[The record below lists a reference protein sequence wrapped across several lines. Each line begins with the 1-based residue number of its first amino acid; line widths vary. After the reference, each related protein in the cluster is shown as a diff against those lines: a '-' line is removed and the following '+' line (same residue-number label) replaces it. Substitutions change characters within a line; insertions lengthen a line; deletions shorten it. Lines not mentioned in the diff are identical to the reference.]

1 MIRSLL
7 LQSWKAQLRSPFWER
22 GLIVNILLG
31 LLALYL
37 LANFL
42 FLGYFLDV
50 ILEKTMPD
58 EHPVAALSGIFFFS
72 WLAGLLFRFLAQSY
86 PVIDIQPY
94 LLLPIKR
101 SKLFHYLLFRSV
113 FNVFNL
119 FPLVFIL
126 PFTFKVVATEY
137 GALAQSAW
145 IVSVMSLALFN
156 NFVGFYLKRQFNI
169 SPIAILGAFV
179 VLGGIVYLDTQAWL
193 PLSDAFANAFMA
205 ILKHPAL
212 ALLPVCLVALAYQL
226 PLWALRANAY
236 LDSVEARQGRVESTA
251 GIAALRRL
259 GVAGQLLQMELLQI
273 ARNKRPKTMLLMAL
287 LILFYPFF
295 SLEYLENGE
304 SFSMV
309 FLFTLMATTFPM
321 ATYGQFLIAWESSFF
336 NMLMARRIPL
346 MEYMKGK
353 YYLFTLF
360 NVAAFCVCL
369 LYGLADIRMIPIVFV
384 SFLANMG
391 ITAYII
397 LFLSTY
403 NTRPVNPE
411 TSAFMNWEG
420 VGASQFLLVLPAFFL
435 PVVIHLLLQWVLGW
449 QWGLAVLGMLGVVGI
464 MLHRPIMQAVVRQ
477 LSRRKY
483 ILLDAYKQDA

>member
-22 GLIVNILLG
+22 GLVVNILLA

-42 FLGYFLDV
+42 FAGYFLDS
-50 ILEKTMPD
+50 ILEKTVPD
-58 EHPVAALSGIFFFS
+58 EHPIAVLSGIFFFT
-72 WLAGLLFRFLAQSY
+72 WVGGLLFRFLMQSF

-94 LLLPIKR
+94 LLLPIKK

-126 PFTFKVVATEY
+126 PFTLKVVSAEY
-137 GALAQSAW
+137 GGAAQFAW
-145 IVSVMSLALFN
+145 IVSVMCLALFN

-169 SPIAILGAFV
+169 HPFMILGAFL
-179 VLGGIVYLDTQAWL
+179 VLGGVLYMDIKSWVS
-193 PLSDAFANAFMA
+193 LSDVFASAFME
-205 ILKHPAL
+205 ILQQPLWAL
-212 ALLPVCLVALAYQL
+212 VPVAVVIAAYQL
-226 PLWALRANAY
+226 PMIALRKNAY
-236 LDSVEARQGRVESTA
+236 LDSVESHRERVESTS

-259 GVAGQLLQMELLQI
+259 GTAGQFLQMELLQI
-273 ARNKRPKTMLLMAL
+273 TRNKRPKTMLLMAL

-336 NMLMARRIPL
+336 NMLMARRVPIS
-346 MEYMKGK
+346 EYMKAK

-360 NVAAFCVCL
+360 NVATFSICL
-369 LYGLADIRMIPIVFV
+369 LYGLADIRMIPIVLV
-384 SFLANMG
+384 SFLVNMG

-403 NTRPVNPE
+403 NTRPVNAE
-411 TSAFMNWEG
+411 KSAFMNWEG
-420 VGASQFLLVLPAFFL
+420 VGASQFLLVLPSFFL
-435 PVVIHLLLQWVLGW
+435 PVVIHLLLQWILGW
-449 QWGLAVLGMLGVVGI
+449 QWGLAVLGMLGVVGMI
-464 MLHRPIMQAVVRQ
+464 MHRPLMQAIVRQ
-477 LSRRKY
+477 LENRKY
-483 ILLDAYKQDA
+483 KLIDAYKQEG

>member
-1 MIRSLL
+1 M
-7 LQSWKAQLRSPFWER
+7 
-22 GLIVNILLG
+22 VNILLG

-42 FLGYFLDV
+42 FAGYFLDV
-50 ILEKTMPD
+50 ILASSVPD
-58 EHPVAALSGIFFFS
+58 EHPIAVLSGIFFFT
-72 WLAGLLFRFLAQSY
+72 WIAGLLFRFLMQSF

-113 FNVFNL
+113 FNVINL

-137 GALAQSAW
+137 GALAQLAW
-145 IVSVMSLALFN
+145 IVSVMCLALFN

-169 SPIAILGAFV
+169 SPFAILGAFV
-179 VLGGIVYLDTQAWL
+179 VLAGIVYLDTQEWL
-193 PLSDAFANAFMA
+193 PLSGAFANAFMA
-205 ILKHPAL
+205 ILGN
-212 ALLPVCLVALAYQL
+212 PVLVFIPIAIAALAYQL
-226 PLWALRANAY
+226 PLRALRSNAY
-236 LDSVEARQGRVESTA
+236 LDSVEARQGRVESNE

-259 GVAGQLLQMELLQI
+259 GMAGQFVQMELLQI
-273 ARNKRPKTMLLMAL
+273 ARNKRPKTMLLMAV

-336 NMLMARRIPL
+336 NMLMARRVPL

-369 LYGLADIRMIPIVFV
+369 LYGLADIRMIPIVVV
-384 SFLANMG
+384 SFLVNMG

-397 LFLSTY
+397 LYLSTY
-403 NTRPVNPE
+403 NARPVNPE
-411 TSAFMNWEG
+411 KSAFMNWEG

-435 PVVIHLLLQWVLGW
+435 PVVIHLLLQWILGW
-449 QWGLAVLGMLGVVGI
+449 QWGLAVLGMISIVGI
-464 MLHRPIMQAVVRQ
+464 LLHRPIMQAVVRQ

-483 ILLDAYKQDA
+483 DLIDAYKQEG

>member
-1 MIRSLL
+1 M
-7 LQSWKAQLRSPFWER
+7 RSPFWER
-22 GLIVNILLG
+22 GLVVRILLG

-42 FLGYFLDV
+42 FAGYFLDV
-50 ILEKTMPD
+50 ILQDAVPD
-58 EHPVAALSGIFFFS
+58 EHPITVLSGIFFFT
-72 WLAGLLFRFLAQSY
+72 WLAGLLFRFLMQSF

-101 SKLFHYLLFRSV
+101 SGLFHYLLFRSV

-137 GALAQSAW
+137 GAIAQTAW
-145 IVSVMSLALFN
+145 IVSVMCLALFN

-169 SPIAILGAFV
+169 SPFAIIGAFV
-179 VLGGIVYLDTQAWL
+179 ILGGVLYLDLQSWL
-193 PLSDAFANAFMA
+193 PLSDGFSAAFMG
-205 ILKHPAL
+205 ILKQPAL
-212 ALLPVCLVALAYQL
+212 ALIPIGLVALAYQL
-226 PLWALRANAY
+226 PLMALRTNAY
-236 LDSVEARQGRVESTA
+236 LDSIESRQERVESTE

-259 GVAGQLLQMELLQI
+259 GLAGQFVQMELLQI
-273 ARNKRPKTMLLMAL
+273 VRNKRPKTMLMMAL

-295 SLEYLENGE
+295 SLEYLENGK
-304 SFSMV
+304 SFSSV

-336 NMLMARRIPL
+336 NMLMARRVPL
-346 MEYMKGK
+346 MAYMKGK

-384 SFLANMG
+384 SFLVNMG

-403 NTRPVNPE
+403 NTRPVNAE
-411 TSAFMNWEG
+411 KSAFMNWEG
-420 VGASQFLLVLPAFFL
+420 VGASQLLLVLPAFFL
-435 PVVIHLLLQWVLGW
+435 PVVMHLLLQWVLGW
-449 QWGLAVLGMLGVVGI
+449 QWGLAVLGILGVVGI
-464 MLHRPIMQAVVRQ
+464 MLHQPIMQAIVRQ
-477 LSRRKY
+477 LSRQKY
-483 ILLDAYKQDA
+483 LLIDAYKKDA

>member
-7 LQSWKAQLRSPFWER
+7 LQSWQAQVRSPFWER
-22 GLIVNILLG
+22 GLVVNILLG

-42 FLGYFLDV
+42 FAGYFLDV
-50 ILEKTMPD
+50 ILQNSVPD
-58 EHPVAALSGIFFFS
+58 EHPIAVLSGIFFFT
-72 WLAGLLFRFLAQSY
+72 WIAGLLFRFLMQSF

-94 LLLPIKR
+94 LLLPVKR

-113 FNVFNL
+113 FNVVNL

-126 PFTFKVVATEY
+126 PFTFKVVSTEY
-137 GALAQSAW
+137 GAVAQLAW
-145 IVSVMSLALFN
+145 IVSVMCLALFN
-156 NFVGFYLKRQFNI
+156 NFVGFYLKRQFNM
-169 SPIAILGAFV
+169 SPFAILGAFV
-179 VLGGIVYLDTQAWL
+179 VLCGIAYADTQELL

-205 ILKHPAL
+205 ILANPVLSLIPVAL
-212 ALLPVCLVALAYQL
+212 VVLAYQL
-226 PLWALRANAY
+226 PFRALRSNAY
-236 LDSVEARQGRVESTA
+236 LDAVEGRKGRVESTE

-259 GVAGQLLQMELLQI
+259 GMAGQFVQMELLQI
-273 ARNKRPKTMLLMAL
+273 ARNKRPKTMLLMAV

-336 NMLMARRIPL
+336 NMLMARRVPL

-369 LYGLADIRMIPIVFV
+369 LYGLADIRMIPIVVV
-384 SFLANMG
+384 SFLVNMG

-403 NTRPVNPE
+403 NSRPVNPE
-411 TSAFMNWEG
+411 KSAFMNWEG

-449 QWGLAVLGMLGVVGI
+449 QWGLVVLGMIGIVGI
-464 MLHRPIMQAVVRQ
+464 LLHRPIMQAVVRQ

-483 ILLDAYKQDA
+483 DLIDAYKQEE